1 MTVVATMSVSLDGY
15 GTGVGQTEAEPFG
28 DAGDDL
34 HRWMLET
41 PDESRPEIDAI
52 LDAGAFIMG
61 RNMFGPVRGEW
72 TRDWRGWWGPEPP
85 YHRPVFVLTHYPR
98 EPLEMDGGTTFHFV
112 TDGPHAALELAR
124 EAAGDLPI
132 HVAGGPSTT
141 NQFLAAGLIDELRL
155 QVAPLVLGRG
165 ERLLD
170 GVGRLELQQLS
181 SRGVSL
187 ATHLHYRVLH

>member
-1 MTVVATMSVSLDGY
+1 MTVVATMSISLDGY
-15 GTGVGQTEAEPFG
+15 GAGVGQTEAEPLG

-34 HRWMLET
+34 HRWMLDT
-41 PDESRPEIDAI
+41 PDENRPEIDASV
-52 LDAGAFIMG
+52 DAGAFIRG

-72 TRDWRGWWGPEPP
+72 TRDWRGWWGPDPP
-85 YHRPVFVLTHYPR
+85 YHRPVFVLTHYPHD
-98 EPLEMDGGTTFHFV
+98 PIEMDGGTTFHFI

-124 EAAGDLPI
+124 EAAGERPV

-165 ERLLD
+165 ERLFD